1 MCDARRAWRWRLSS
15 PLTHLHQVAQGEE
28 WRRASKAALP
38 EPAPLAGRQEPED
51 ADGSGKQEQE
61 HYSHSQAQALH
72 GHKELHDQEREKGKR
87 HERPVTSFAD
97 QLACFSRRQRTHL
110 EHLTTAIG
118 RAIDVHRA
126 SPITGK
132 VKLSSVN
139 VEGQEK
145 HEDSTIHQREP
156 TQDKR
161 REAAAGAVAGGS
173 WTPNTGTR
181 GGSIGNARRQRAPH
195 GASRDGRERVGCSG
209 RAVAATRR
217 LAVVMYE
224 PCRH

>member
-61 HYSHSQAQALH
+61 HNSHSQAQALH
-72 GHKELHDQEREKGKR
+72 GHKELHDQEKGKR

-161 REAAAGAVAGGS
+161 REAAASWRQARWPVAAGRR
-173 WTPNTGTR
+173 TAGTR
-181 GGSIGNARRQRAPH
+181 GGSIGN
-195 GASRDGRERVGCSG
+195 V
-209 RAVAATRR
+209 
-217 LAVVMYE
+217 
-224 PCRH
+224 